1 MKGWL
6 IPLLFAALC
15 PAIFSCDNPVEE
27 ERSLLM
33 PADSL
38 IPESRMVQI
47 LADVHLL
54 EAGILVRTNHA
65 EKTSGLSD
73 IYYQGLFRKYG
84 ISDVRFASNL
94 KYYQWDP
101 EKYNALYEKVIAE
114 LKARSHW
121 IPGREP
127 VKGAVKE

>member
-1 MKGWL
+1 MKGCL
-6 IPLLFAALC
+6 IPLLFVALC
-15 PAIFSCDNPVEE
+15 PVMFSCDNPVEE

-54 EAGILVRTNHA
+54 EAGILVRTNRA

-84 ISDVRFASNL
+84 ISDDRFASNL

-101 EKYNALYEKVIAE
+101 EKYKRCM
-114 LKARSHW
+114 K
-121 IPGREP
+121 
-127 VKGAVKE
+127 K